1 MKKTYLL
8 FSWFMVILIGLT
20 GCSRQIK
27 LESALANNANI
38 KSYAYDITV
47 GVDSTGRKTVT
58 NSSDPALSPQ
68 ISSVLSSGKVSFNFN
83 GKILETEDRTKFS
96 SAAKVSTG
104 GVSFEIPIYM
114 DSASKK
120 VDFDLFVGLPD
131 MLKGFLGP
139 DFASI
144 TNLYLSSK
152 DLDDYMKANST
163 AEAYKSYEDSI
174 TKSFDAKS
182 SKRVQVM
189 KDMGASFNSYLTK
202 NSAKVKTFSK
212 LDKES
217 VSKNG
222 IYTIKLTKDDIKAI
236 AADYYNNETYLNNFK
251 AAIKEV
257 EDLSASNPTSSG
269 KAMPSTDLDAKEL
282 IDDFNKEMDTIKS
295 IDLALVFTIEDSFV
309 TKTNIKAAITNEEGV
324 GSFTVDSKLSDIN
337 KVTSI
342 DAPDKTSDKTMDIIK
357 YINKVKA
364 VSNLN

>member
-1 MKKTYLL
+1 MKKIYLL

-27 LESALANNANI
+27 LESALANNADI
-38 KSYAYDITV
+38 KSYSYDITV
-47 GVDSTGRKTVT
+47 GVDSSGLNTAT
-58 NSSDPALSPQ
+58 NSSDSSLSPQ

-83 GKILETEDRTKFS
+83 GKALKTDDGTKIS

-120 VDFDLFVGLPD
+120 LDFDLFVGLPD

-139 DFASI
+139 DFVSI

-163 AEAYKSYEDSI
+163 AEAYKKYEDSI
-174 TKSFDAKS
+174 TKSFDTKS
-182 SKRVQVM
+182 SKSVQVI
-189 KDMGASFNSYLTK
+189 KDMGVSFNSYLTK

-212 LDKES
+212 IDNES
-217 VSKNG
+217 ISKNG

-236 AADYYNNETYLNNFK
+236 VADYYNNETYLNNFK
-251 AAIKEV
+251 AAIKEA
-257 EDLSASNPTSSG
+257 EDLSASNPTGSG
-269 KAMPSTDLDAKEL
+269 KAMQISDLDAKEL
-282 IDDFNKEMDTIKS
+282 IDDFNKELDAIKS
-295 IDLALVFTIEDSFV
+295 IDLVLIFTIEDSFV
-309 TKTNIKAAITNEEGV
+309 TKTNIKASMTNEEGV
-324 GSFTVDSKLSDIN
+324 ASFTVDSKLSDIN
-337 KVTSI
+337 KVTTI

-357 YINKVKA
+357 YISKMKA
-364 VSNLN
+364 VSNPK